1 MKIKSLILF
10 VIVSVN
16 ILTSCSSSE
25 DSTYDHIPE
34 GEYIGYVSNQ
44 VADYIC
50 FLGVKFTGENNF
62 TNVETVEERCYSP
75 RYGTYEISGSVLHFA
90 DSVLIYETVLD
101 PDIILSGEYDFSFD
115 GVKLILKKGLNES
128 ETYIYELIKS

>member
-25 DSTYDHIPE
+25 DTTYDHIPE

-62 TNVETVEERCYSP
+62 TNVDTEERCYSP

-115 GVKLILKKGLNES
+115 GVKLILTKNLNE
-128 ETYIYELIKS
+128 TDAYIYELIKS

>member
-25 DSTYDHIPE
+25 DTTYDHIPE

-62 TNVETVEERCYSP
+62 TNVDVEERCYSP

-90 DSVLIYETVLD
+90 DIRQSGIGYPNFQD
-101 PDIILSGEYDFSFD
+101 PPCSLS
-115 GVKLILKKGLNES
+115 
-128 ETYIYELIKS
+128 